1 MAKKKTEKDESVS
14 TPKRK
19 TKKTSDAAKAVKP
32 KRKRASK
39 KKSDTSKEE
48 IVNESEPIKVNWKDA
63 LNPFKLSVINPD
75 DKEEIELS
83 AVFEMLSASEN
94 EECEFEVEEKISGKT
109 SCEDEPWLNEIE
121 ARFEAIVGPI
131 IGNNEHIDAFNIV

>member
-1 MAKKKTEKDESVS
+1 MAKKKTEKVESDN

-19 TKKTSDAAKAVKP
+19 TKKTSDAAKAAKP

-39 KKSDTSKEE
+39 KKTDASKEE
-48 IVNESEPIKVNWKDA
+48 MVSESEPIKVDWKDA

-75 DKEEIELS
+75 DKEEIELR

-121 ARFEAIVGPI
+121 ARFEAIVCPI
-131 IGNNEHIDAFNIV
+131 IGNYEHIDMVNIV